1 MDPRFK
7 KNINS
12 TTSFKLKNTVG
23 QSFDGLWHF
32 HDEYEL
38 IYIWDGKGEKIVG
51 DNISDL
57 RKDDLLLFGSDLPHS
72 FSCDQDYY
80 NKERA
85 GSLVIHLNNEFLS
98 EDFFVCPELQPIS
111 KLFERSKSGIQFD
124 INNRQEIGAKI
135 QEMFSMNHFDC
146 FLGILSVLN
155 SLGQCED
162 YHLLASPGFTPSI
175 GKKDYQRINKVYK
188 YVMGNFA
195 GEITLNTAAGITN
208 MTKEA
213 FCRHFKKITGKTFF
227 TYLHEYRVGYACK
240 LLMQT
245 NFTVTEI
252 CFKSGFNSI
261 SNFNKQ
267 FKKVTKTNPLDYR
280 NRFKS

>member
-12 TTSFKLKNTVG
+12 ITSFKLKNTVG

-57 RKDDLLLFGSDLPHS
+57 CKDDLLLFGSDLPHS
-72 FSCDQDYY
+72 FRCNQDYY
-80 NKERA
+80 NKEEA

-98 EDFFVCPELQPIS
+98 EDFFVCPELQLIS
-111 KLFERSKSGIQFD
+111 KLFKRSKSGIQFD
-124 INNRQEIGAKI
+124 IDNRQEIGAKI
-135 QEMFSMNHFDC
+135 QKMFSMNHFEC
-146 FLGILSVLN
+146 FLEILSMLN
-155 SLGQCED
+155 SLGQCDD
-162 YHLLASPGFTPSI
+162 YHLLASSGFTPSI

-188 YVMGNFA
+188 YVMEHFS
-195 GEITLNTAAGITN
+195 EDIDLDTAAGITHL
-208 MTKEA
+208 TKEA

-240 LLMQT
+240 LLMRT
-245 NFTVTEI
+245 NLNVTEI

-267 FKKVTKTNPLDYR
+267 FKKVAETNPMDYR
-280 NRFKS
+280 NRFKA